1 MFVLGLIPARGG
13 SKGIKDKN
21 IYPLCGK
28 PLIEYTIEAAEKSEL
43 DDWFVFTDK
52 YTQYRTYG
60 IKRPAN
66 YSKGE
71 YASILKW
78 LRYAV
83 EQYEKVKQ
91 SIDAVMILQPTSPLR
106 SVDDI
111 DNAIQLF
118 MEAQII
124 DCQSLYSGCYMRI
137 KEKHKIDGKR
147 VDPHFQRNG
156 AIFITRRDLIDKGK
170 VWNREP
176 LEFHMPKIRSVDIDN
191 MEDMTIAESILK
203 HGGLNEWN

>member
-124 DCQSLYSGCYMRI
+124 D
-137 KEKHKIDGKR
+137 
-147 VDPHFQRNG
+147 
-156 AIFITRRDLIDKGK
+156 
-170 VWNREP
+170 
-176 LEFHMPKIRSVDIDN
+176 
-191 MEDMTIAESILK
+191 
-203 HGGLNEWN
+203 